1 MIFMIRSNDPIKLIV
16 ERLFDKMIYYG
27 FSNLKEFYK
36 TKIYSF
42 QML

>member
-1 MIFMIRSNDPIKLIV
+1 MIFMICLNDPIKLIV

-42 QML
+42 QTL